1 MSPIHPRSQVLTRL
15 VAEQLVAVVA
25 AANDATTAIAGLAGL
40 GCGEIAI
47 AAQDGPL
54 FPSSVFPP
62 PLSELPAAAVFFFLF
77 FLQGRKG
84 LKTFNRIV

>member
-25 AANDATTAIAGLAGL
+25 AANATTAIAGLAGL
-40 GCGEIAI
+40 GCGDIAI
-47 AAQDGPL
+47 AAQDRPL